1 VSEHIEARGLVKTF
15 PVRGSRALV
24 QAVNGVD
31 VVIPRGKTLGLV
43 GESGSGKSTVG
54 RLLLRLLEPSAGSV
68 RHGERDV
75 LALSAEQLRRH
86 RAQAA
91 MVFQDPYESLNPR
104 MRIRALVE
112 EPLMLH
118 TDLDRAGRQRRAAE
132 LMRVV
137 RLEEFHLDRYPH
149 ELSGGQLQRIGIARA
164 LATDLE
170 FLVLDEPTSSL
181 DLSVRAGVLRLLRR
195 LQRDL
200 DITYLFISHDLTTV
214 AAMSDEVAVLY
225 LGTVVERGPAAA
237 VLGNP
242 QHPYTQALLSAALP
256 IKTGTRGR
264 RHVLE
269 GETPSPID
277 LPSGC
282 PFAPRC
288 PLRRDDC
295 VTGPPVAQHVSEDH
309 HVACVR
315 VPDGTNFLP
324 AQPAGA
330 SAPVTSGAATR

>member
-1 VSEHIEARGLVKTF
+1 MSEHIEARDLVKTF

-24 QAVNGVD
+24 RAVNGVD
-31 VVIPRGKTLGLV
+31 VVIPRGRTLGLV
-43 GESGSGKSTVG
+43 GESGSGKSTIG
-54 RLLLRLLEPSAGSV
+54 RLLLRLLEPTSGSV
-68 RHGERDV
+68 SHGGRDV
-75 LALSAEQLRRH
+75 LAMNAEQLRRH

-118 TDLDRAGRQRRAAE
+118 TDLDRAGRRKRAAE
-132 LMRVV
+132 LMRLV
-137 RLEEFHLDRYPH
+137 RLDTFHLDRYPH

-181 DLSVRAGVLRLLRR
+181 DLSVRVGVLRLLRR
-195 LQRDL
+195 LQREL

-225 LGTVVERGPAAA
+225 LGTVVERGPADA

-256 IKTGTRGR
+256 IKTGTRGQ

-269 GETPSPID
+269 GETPSPVD
-277 LPSGC
+277 LPPGC

-288 PLRRDDC
+288 PLRREDC
-295 VTGPPVAQHVSEDH
+295 VTGPIAAQQISADH

-315 VPDGTNFLP
+315 VPEGTNALP
-324 AQPAGA
+324 AQPAA
-330 SAPVTSGAATR
+330 SPVPATTGVSP